1 MNLSILQIILA
12 SLLLTLFFGDIS
24 KIKQFF
30 WGFKRSKKKTRKKG
44 S

>member
-24 KIKQFF
+24 KVKQFF
-30 WGFKRSKKKTRKKG
+30 RGFKRSKKKTRKKG